1 MTRLPNRLP
10 FSEYIAP
17 AMARPGWWRLPLGLS
32 LILAGWLAWTAL
44 VLAGYV
50 VILWAGG
57 VSVDTA
63 LAKLDILLAGTGPG
77 SVALMLATF
86 IGIWPSL
93 WLVLRLLHAQ
103 PMATLLAP
111 DGRPRWLDFG
121 VGCWLGAMF
130 YAGSLTIR
138 IAIAGLPA
146 PTTLEGSL
154 WGLWLLP
161 IVGLVLFQAG
171 AEEAVFRGYILT
183 QIAIRA
189 PSPLVWAA
197 LPALLF
203 GILHFDGSL
212 PGMSGLL
219 YVVATFLFG
228 LTAATLVWRTGS
240 LSAAIG
246 LHVAVNIC
254 GLTLAG
260 VDGVISG
267 AQLWQFPKDQA
278 EGLLVGDTVATAILL
293 AFVISRFCPLGPPD
307 PEEAR

>member
-10 FSEYIAP
+10 FSDYIAP
-17 AMARPGWWRLPLGLS
+17 AKARSGWWRLPLGLG
-32 LILAGWLAWTAL
+32 LVLAGWIVWTAL
-44 VLAGYV
+44 VLTAYV
-50 VILWAGG
+50 AFLRVGG
-57 VSVDTA
+57 ATVDNA
-63 LAKLDILLAGTGPG
+63 LAKLDSLLAGAGPG

-86 IGIWPSL
+86 AGIWPML
-93 WLVLRLLHAQ
+93 WLVLRSLHAQ
-103 PMATLLAP
+103 HLATLFAP
-111 DGRPRWLDFG
+111 EGRPRWLDFAIG
-121 VGCWLGAMF
+121 LWLGAMF
-130 YAGSLTIR
+130 YAGSLTIA

-146 PTTLEGSL
+146 PTALGGGL

-161 IVGLVLFQAG
+161 IAGLVLVQAG
-171 AEEAVFRGYILT
+171 AEETVFRGYILS

-189 PSPLVWAA
+189 PNPLVWAV

-212 PGMSGLL
+212 PGVSGLL
-219 YVVATFLFG
+219 YVVATFLFA

-267 AQLWQFPKDQA
+267 AQLWQFPRDQA
-278 EGLLVGDTVATAILL
+278 EGLLVGDTVATAVLL
-293 AFVISRFCPLGPPD
+293 AFAMSRFCPLGPPLAK
-307 PEEAR
+307 EA